1 MKRRNFIITSSILSA
16 GSVLLNNSLLAQS
29 QKAAIEAKELFKI
42 FRDPQTIY
50 KPFVRW
56 WWNGDKVERNEIV
69 RELRLLK
76 EAGIGGVEINP
87 IKFPARTDDMGV
99 PTLRWL
105 SPEWIDILDFTLKEA
120 KKIGMICDLIVG
132 SGWPFGAEYLEGDE
146 RADIMTI
153 GVKKVTG
160 MMDYEAPL
168 FDFLKEADAATTS
181 PYPQRELQIQKVL
194 MVPDPMSSVDEIV
207 DLSEQIPSGFIKTKI
222 PKGNYAIYALVK
234 TKAFL
239 QVINGAPG
247 ADGQVLNHF
256 NKAAVTKY
264 LNHMTDTIQKRIGPL
279 KGRVRALFTDSMELE
294 GANWANDMADEFKK
308 RRGYD
313 LMPYLP
319 FILFKIGGMGNVF
332 DYTYPVSFT
341 SSFQNI
347 IDRVRF
353 DFDLTKTELH
363 RERFIE
369 VFQKWCKANG
379 MQSRVQSYGRGY
391 HPLEGSFNMDIPEGE
406 TWLKYGV
413 GKGLS
418 ETDYRVGRAYTMSN
432 KYVSS
437 AAHLQ
442 GKRAISCEELTNTD
456 MVFNATLQMLKL
468 GSDQSVISGITHSVY
483 HGFNYSPPDA
493 PFPGWIRYGNFM
505 NEKNTYWPFF
515 KYFNEY
521 RARVSAL
528 LQQGDMYAD
537 IAILPPIYD
546 MWSKLGAQNEPFPS
560 IMYPEWLHQVWETIQ
575 QNGNGCDYVSDNVIR
590 DAQMKN
596 GAMHYG
602 PRKYNTIFIVSV
614 ESLAPETAQKLLQF
628 VESGGR
634 IFCIQHVP
642 HKSLGLKDFEKK
654 DQQVEELV
662 AKMKAVPGK
671 FIMLGKPSGDFYNWY
686 KTINKEY
693 NLNPYLQ
700 IDNGNSSI
708 SQVRYQAGKTEIL
721 MVNNCSYDDTYQV
734 SLRPH
739 ASLTKGKKVWI
750 WDAVNGEYYSIA
762 DASSVPLNLYP
773 ADMKILVI
781 SNDKSLKSATAFKD
795 AKAIPGNAENLRTNW
810 QVSFKHID
818 GSTKNENWDELKD
831 LKDIPQHVAFSGT
844 VHYKTKFQNQSTS
857 NLSLLDLGVVHGISQ
872 LFINGQNVGTR
883 WFGRH
888 VYDIKKDLK
897 QGDNEIEIIITT
909 VMGNYMKTLI
919 DNPVAQYWTNEKRK
933 NQPIQSMGLV
943 GPVYIF

>member
-42 FRDPQTIY
+42 FNDPATIY
-50 KPFVRW
+50 RPFVRW

-69 RELRLLK
+69 RELKLLK

-99 PTLRWL
+99 ATLRWL

-120 KKIGMICDLIVG
+120 KKMGMICDLIVG

-332 DYTYPVSFT
+332 DYTYPVSYT

-406 TWLKYGV
+406 TWIKYGV

-418 ETDYRVGRAYTMSN
+418 ETDYRVGRAYSMSN

-560 IMYPEWLHQVWETIQ
+560 IMYPEWLHQVWEAIQ

-614 ESLAPETAQKLLQF
+614 ESLASETAQKLLQF

-654 DQQVEELV
+654 DQQIEELV
-662 AKMKAVPGK
+662 AKMKTVPGK

-739 ASLTKGKKVWI
+739 ASLTKGKKAWI
-750 WDAVNGEYYSIA
+750 WDAVHGEYYSIA

-795 AKAIPGNAENLRTNW
+795 VKAIPGNAENLRTNW
-810 QVSFKHID
+810 QVIFKHID
-818 GSTKNENWDELKD
+818 GSTKNENWNELKD
-831 LKDIPQHVAFSGT
+831 LKDIPQHVAFSGAL
-844 VHYKTKFQNQSTS
+844 HYKTKFQNEPAS
-857 NLSLLDLGVVHGISQ
+857 NFSLVDLGVVHGISQ
-872 LFINGQNVGTR
+872 LFINGRNAGTR

-909 VMGNYMKTLI
+909 VMGNYMKTLT

-933 NQPIQSMGLV
+933 NQPIQSMGLI